1 MSASE
6 NQVVVIKQVVEEDGS
21 NEVEGSD
28 EE

>member
-21 NEVEGSD
+21 IEGEGSD

>member
-21 NEVEGSD
+21 NEGEGSD